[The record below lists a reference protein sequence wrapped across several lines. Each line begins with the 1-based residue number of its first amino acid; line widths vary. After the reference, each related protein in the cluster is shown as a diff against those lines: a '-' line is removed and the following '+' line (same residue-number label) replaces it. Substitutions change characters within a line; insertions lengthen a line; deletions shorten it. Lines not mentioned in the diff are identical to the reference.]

1 MSKTEL
7 LYNKILKV
15 SMFSVII
22 SFVLLIID
30 LFFAVTQQAIIC
42 NGTLNC
48 SIDSSKTFFQV
59 TIWFLGSLVVIFVI
73 LARVMV
79 FLLSKEDDLESAT
92 AYKLRMKEEASSDFS
107 ESKLY
112 EDIKENR
119 INAKTKKAKRAK
131 KPKKTRTYPNIGE
144 MFSSALNSTKEFF
157 SNVITK
163 LKEQIATFKDKR
175 NIRKAENAVQKHASD
190 KEKAIQKKASDEA
203 KAIQKKASDE
213 EKAIQKKA
221 TDEEK
226 AIQKKATDEE
236 KAVQKKARDEEKAVQ
251 KKAKDEEKT
260 THREAKEAEKN
271 EKAIKHAA
279 EKEVELA
286 RKAEL
291 AKAKAIEK
299 AELAKQVA
307 IDKESREKEA
317 LIVAQ
322 TKNKDKKEIT
332 DSIEESS
339 EKNKPVTSINK
350 AELVSLAAQSSSLTK
365 VKCKLVI
372 NSLLDIIVE
381 EISNSNEVNIGKFGK
396 FKVVTNKSKKGVN
409 PKTGETIVIPESNE
423 VRFLP
428 DKLFKDMIIT
438 DSKPKSDQKVA
449 VTKEPEKQE
458 KSKKQIRKEEKE
470 AKLAEEEAKRT
481 AEKDSK
487 LEEEKQAKLLAEK
500 EAKLEEKRKAELAK
514 QEELAN
520 AAAIA
525 KKKAEAPKVVK
536 PGKPKEVKKTKADII
551 VYIEE
556 KTGISK
562 NKSNKFLKFFAEV
575 VKEELA
581 KGKDID
587 IPGFGTFTTIKMP
600 AKDAVNPQT
609 NKKIVVPSH
618 RQARLRFDDKF
629 KKNFEPK

>member
-131 KPKKTRTYPNIGE
+131 KPKKTRTYPNVGE
-144 MFSSALNSTKEFF
+144 MFRSALNSTKEFF
-157 SNVITK
+157 SSVITK

-175 NIRKAENAVQKHASD
+175 NIRKAENAVHKHASD
-190 KEKAIQKKASDEA
+190 KEKAIQKKASDE
-203 KAIQKKASDE
+203 
-213 EKAIQKKA
+213 EKAIQRKA
-221 TDEEK
+221 T
-226 AIQKKATDEE
+226 
-236 KAVQKKARDEEKAVQ
+236 DEEKAVQ
-251 KKAKDEEKT
+251 KKAKDEEKAVQKKAKD
-260 THREAKEAEKN
+260 EEKAAQKEVKEAEKV

-307 IDKESREKEA
+307 IDKESRKKEA

-332 DSIEESS
+332 DSIKESS
-339 EKNKPVTSINK
+339 DKNKLVTSINK
-350 AELVSLAAQSSSLTK
+350 AELISLAAQSSSLTK

-438 DSKPKSDQKVA
+438 DSKPISDLKAA

-458 KSKKQIRKEEKE
+458 KSNKQIRKEEKE

-481 AEKDSK
+481 AEKEVK

-500 EAKLEEKRKAELAK
+500 EAKLEEKRKTELAK

-520 AAAIA
+520 AAALT

-536 PGKPKEVKKTKADII
+536 PAKPKELKKTKADII

>member
-15 SMFSVII
+15 SMFVVII
-22 SFVLLIID
+22 SFVLLMID

-42 NGTLNC
+42 NGGLNC

-73 LARVMV
+73 LARVML
-79 FLLSKEDDLESAT
+79 FLLSKEEDLESAT

-107 ESKLY
+107 DSKLY

-119 INAKTKKAKRAK
+119 INAKTKRAKRAKRAK

-144 MFSSALNSTKEFF
+144 ILSSALDSTKEFF
-157 SNVITK
+157 STVISK
-163 LKEQIATFKDKR
+163 LKEHIATFKDKR
-175 NIRKAENAVQKHASD
+175 NIRKAENAVRKHAT
-190 KEKAIQKKASDEA
+190 DEE

-213 EKAIQKKA
+213 EKAVQKKA
-221 TDEEK
+221 S
-226 AIQKKATDEE
+226 DEE
-236 KAVQKKARDEEKAVQ
+236 KAVQKKARDEEKATQ
-251 KKAKDEEKT
+251 K
-260 THREAKEAEKN
+260 EAKEAVRN

-291 AKAKAIEK
+291 AKEKAIEK
-299 AELAKQVA
+299 EKIAKQEA
-307 IDKESREKEA
+307 INKESREKEA
-317 LIVAQ
+317 LIVSQ
-322 TKNKDKKEIT
+322 TKNRDEKEIPK
-332 DSIEESS
+332 SIEESS
-339 EKNKPVTSINK
+339 DENKLVTRINK
-350 AELVSLAAQSSSLTK
+350 AELISLAAQSSSLTK

-372 NSLLDIIVE
+372 NSLLEIIVE
-381 EISNSNEVNIGKFGK
+381 EISNKNEVNIGKFGK
-396 FKVVTNKSKKGVN
+396 FKVVTNKSRKGVN
-409 PKTGETIVIPESNE
+409 LKTGDTIIIPESNE

-428 DKLFKDMIIT
+428 DRSFKDMIIT
-438 DSKPKSDQKVA
+438 DSKPNSDHKTA
-449 VTKEPEKQE
+449 ITKEPEKQE
-458 KSKKQIRKEEKE
+458 KTKKQIRKEEKE
-470 AKLAEEEAKRT
+470 AILAEEETKRT
-481 AEKDSK
+481 AEKAAK
-487 LEEEKQAKLLAEK
+487 LEEEKQLKLIAEKAAKIEEEKQAKLAAKK

-514 QEELAN
+514 QEELAI
-520 AAAIA
+520 AEGLVKKEAI
-525 KKKAEAPKVVK
+525 APKVVK
-536 PGKPKEVKKTKADII
+536 PKVSKKTKADII

-587 IPGFGTFTTIKMP
+587 IPGFGMFTTIKMP

-629 KKNFEPK
+629 KKNFESK